1 MRGRL
6 WMRGL
11 LRICR
16 GRGRGGRRI
25 SAQRVLS
32 AAGGFGSCQTGLVS
46 IIPESHVDLLDRPL
60 YCHLATVSAA
70 GRPQANPMWFL
81 WDGESLRFTHTNTRR
96 KFRQLQDNPH
106 LAISI
111 VDPDNP
117 ARYLE
122 VRATVD
128 SIDDDFSG
136 SLYAELSQR
145 YGRGGQAP
153 PDAQTRVAITATPY
167 HVTTMG

>member
-1 MRGRL
+1 L
-6 WMRGL
+6 PDT
-11 LRICR
+11 
-16 GRGRGGRRI
+16 
-25 SAQRVLS
+25 ALS
-32 AAGGFGSCQTGLVS
+32 RAVDGAAFSPGSKATTELPAPTGHVELDNCQTAPVN
-46 IIPESHVDLLDRPL
+46 IIPDSHKDLLERPL

-70 GRPQANPMWFL
+70 GRPQANPMWFI
-81 WDGESLRFTHTNTRR
+81 WDGHSLRFTHTNTRR
-96 KFRQLQDNPH
+96 KYRQLQQNPH

-128 SIDDDFSG
+128 SIDDDFTG
-136 SLYAELSQR
+136 SLYVELSQR

-153 PDAQTRVAITATPY
+153 PDAATRVAVIATPY
-167 HVTTMG
+167 HATTMG